1 MNTQFDLFFYNLKS
15 KNLQNDLTIIKSA
28 VKDLNNTGKCF
39 LVNFQFSHTKI
50 SSRLARKYFNNI
62 FCPKISFS

>member
-1 MNTQFDLFFYNLKS
+1 MNTKFDFFFYNLKS
-15 KNLQNDLTIIKSA
+15 KNLQNDPTIIKSA

-39 LVNFQFSHTKI
+39 FCQFSHTKI

>member
-28 VKDLNNTGKCF
+28 VKDLNYTGKCF
-39 LVNFQFSHTKI
+39 FVNFHTP
-50 SSRLARKYFNNI
+50 KYYKTLTN
-62 FCPKISFS
+62 